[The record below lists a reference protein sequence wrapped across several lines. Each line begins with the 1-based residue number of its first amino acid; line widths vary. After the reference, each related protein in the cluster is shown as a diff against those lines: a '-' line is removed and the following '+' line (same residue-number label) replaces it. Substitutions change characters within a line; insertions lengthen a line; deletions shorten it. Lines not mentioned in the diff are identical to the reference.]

1 MNRILSIIILTA
13 YGIFVNAQTAWTPQ
27 NSGTLYNLKSV
38 FFTGANTGYA
48 VGVNGTILKT
58 TNGGSTWTA
67 QTSGTNNT
75 LNTIFFIDANIG
87 FAAGDGGDLLKTTN
101 GGTNWTYLSSGT
113 IRSIYSIYF
122 TDANS
127 GYIAGGFY
135 YNGSSYSVIRKTTNG
150 GTTWTSQASGTS
162 VEIRSI
168 YFADSIT
175 GYASGY
181 YGAIYKTINGG
192 TQWTQKNYNTISYN
206 YLYSLSFP
214 DNNTAYAVGVGK
226 IVKTSNAGNNWN
238 ETFTSN
244 LLNSVYFTDTST
256 GFAVGY
262 HGIIMH
268 TQNGGVNWA
277 EEQSGTTA
285 NLNAVYFTNPNIGY
299 AVGDSGIILKTTIGS
314 APTAGN
320 NGAVCEGSTIYLTA
334 STIAGATY
342 SWTGPNG
349 FTSTFQN
356 PVITSAN
363 LAMNGIYYV
372 TSTFNGNTSPAGPT
386 SVVVYPIP
394 PKAIASSNSPVVTS
408 TSILLLA
415 STIAGASYNWTG
427 PNSFSSTLQ
436 NPSISNATLAM
447 TGYYKVWVTKNGCSS
462 SIDSTLVTVNN
473 FTPYDSACGT
483 EEFNN
488 GITAPLGWTYT
499 NINTT
504 YTTAINCG
512 NLIPSLML
520 DATGDIVETAPVHN
534 VSKLSFW
541 IKGNSTDITSALL
554 IQGYT
559 GSTWATVDN
568 ITNISA
574 IGTTKIYTNV
584 AAYQRFKFTYFKS
597 AGNLAFDD
605 LEVVCGTPPLAPTA
619 ANNGPVCVGSAL
631 SLTASSITNASYNWT
646 GPNGFTSTQQNPTVS
661 MNATLQMSGSYA
673 VTATVNGISSPA
685 ATTVVVVNPLPTAP
699 TVGNDTSICSG
710 MPLSLTAA
718 LITGATYSWVGPNG
732 FISTQQNPTVSL
744 NATAAMTG
752 SYSVTSI
759 VNGCSS
765 VPVSCLVTIKATP
778 SAPVAG
784 NNGPL
789 CAGSL
794 LSLIASSLSGA
805 LYSWT
810 GPLGFTSTQQNPSV
824 SSNAVQT
831 MSGSYSVTATVN
843 GCTNTA
849 GTTTATVNSI
859 PSAPTASNNGPVCA
873 ASVLSLTASTISG
886 AVYSWTGPNGF
897 TSTQQ
902 NPTVSSNATAA
913 MSGIYSVTASIN
925 ACLSAA
931 GTTTV
936 TVKALPSTPVAGN
949 NGPLC
954 TGSLLSLTASTISG
968 AVYSWTGPNGFTSTQ
983 QNPTVSS
990 NATTAMSGIYS
1001 VTASVNGCSNTAGTT
1016 TATVK
1021 AIPSAPIAG
1030 NNGAVTVGSMLTL
1043 YASTISGASYSWT
1056 GPEGFVSGLQNPLVS
1071 NSATLVMAGIYYV
1084 TANVNSC
1091 VSLAASTSVVVN
1103 QVIPADSAC
1112 GIQAF
1117 NNGTTAPS
1125 SWTFTNITMVYN
1137 TAANAGNAV
1146 PSLSFDASGDAVETA
1161 PVHDVSKLSFWIKGV
1176 TSDPASALLIQGYN
1190 GSSWTTIDN
1199 ISNLPAAG
1207 TIKTYTN
1214 LATYSRFK
1222 FLYIQSAGNLAF
1234 DDVEIICGGLGLAD
1248 KENANNL
1255 LIYPNPCNGE
1265 FVIQLPDNTQQ
1276 LNIYSA
1282 LGQTV
1287 SSIKTRNE
1295 KKIMLS
1301 LEMEGIYF
1309 VRLQGLYGTITKK
1322 LVVSR

>member
-1 MNRILSIIILTA
+1 MKRILTIIIMA
-13 YGIFVNAQTAWTPQ
+13 AFSFFVNAQTAWTPQ
-27 NSGTLYNLKSV
+27 NSGTMYNLKSV
-38 FFTGANTGYA
+38 FFTGANTGYV
-48 VGVNGTILKT
+48 VGANGTILKT
-58 TNGGSTWTA
+58 TNGGSTWIA

-75 LNTIFFIDANIG
+75 LNAIFFIDANIG
-87 FAAGDGGDLLKTTN
+87 FAVGDGGVLLKTIN
-101 GGTNWTYLSSGT
+101 GGTSWTYLTSGT
-113 IRSIYSIYF
+113 TRSLYSVYF
-122 TDANS
+122 TDANT

-150 GTTWTSQASGTS
+150 GTTWTPQASGAG

-192 TQWTQKNYNTISYN
+192 TQWSQKYYNTVSYN

-226 IVKTSNAGNNWN
+226 IIKTSNAGNNWN
-238 ETFTSN
+238 ENITPN
-244 LLNSVYFTDTST
+244 VLNSVYFTDTST

-268 TQNGGVNWA
+268 TQNGGANWD
-277 EEQSGTTA
+277 EQQSGISA

-299 AVGDSGIILKTTIGS
+299 AVGDSGNILKTTIGS

-320 NGAVCEGSTIYLTA
+320 NGAVCEGSTINLTA
-334 STIAGATY
+334 STMAGATY

-349 FTSTFQN
+349 FTSTLQN
-356 PVITSAN
+356 PIITNAN
-363 LAMNGIYYV
+363 LAMNGTYYV
-372 TSTFNGNTSPAGPT
+372 TSTVNGNTSPAGPT
-386 SVVVYPIP
+386 SVEVYPIP
-394 PKAIASSNSPVVTS
+394 SKPIASSNSPIVTS
-408 TSILLLA
+408 DTILLSVPA
-415 STIAGASYNWTG
+415 VAGATYNWTG
-427 PNSFSSTLQ
+427 PNSFSSPFQ
-436 NPSISNATLAM
+436 NPIITNATLAM

-462 SIDSTLVTVNN
+462 SMDSTLVTVNN

-534 VSKLSFW
+534 VSQLSFW
-541 IKGNSTDITSALL
+541 IKGNSTDIASALL
-554 IQGYT
+554 VEGYN
-559 GSTWATVDN
+559 GSTWTTVDN

-574 IGTTKIYTNV
+574 IGTTKTYINV

-605 LEVVCGTPPLAPTA
+605 LEVVCGTPPPAPTA

-631 SLTASSITNASYNWT
+631 SLTASSITNASYSWT

-661 MNATLQMSGSYA
+661 MNATLQMNGSYA

-685 ATTVVVVNPLPTAP
+685 ATTVVVVNPLPTTP
-699 TVGNDTSICSG
+699 STGNDTSICSG

-718 LITGATYSWVGPNG
+718 LITGASYSWTGPNG
-732 FISTQQNPTVSL
+732 FTSTQQNPSVST
-744 NATAAMTG
+744 NITAAMSG
-752 SYSVTSI
+752 SYSVTAI

-765 VPVSCLVTIKATP
+765 ATGTTMVTVKPTP

-789 CAGSL
+789 CTGSL
-794 LSLIASSLSGA
+794 LSLTASTISGVV
-805 LYSWT
+805 YSWT
-810 GPLGFTSTQQNPSV
+810 GPMGFTSSQQNPTI
-824 SSNAVQT
+824 SSNAVQS
-831 MSGSYSVTATVN
+831 MSGSYNVTATLN
-843 GCTNTA
+843 SCSSTA
-849 GTTTATVNSI
+849 GTTTVIVNSI
-859 PSAPTASNNGPVCA
+859 PSAPTAANNGPVCA

-897 TSTQQ
+897 TSSQQ

-913 MSGIYSVTASIN
+913 MSGTYSVTASVN
-925 ACLSAA
+925 GCLSTA
-931 GTTTV
+931 GSTTV
-936 TVKALPSTPVAGN
+936 TVKTIPSAPVAGN
-949 NGPLC
+949 NSPLC
-954 TGSLLSLTASTISG
+954 AGSLLSLTASTISG
-968 AVYSWTGPNGFTSTQ
+968 AVYSWTGPNGFISTQ

-1016 TATVK
+1016 TVTIK
-1021 AIPSAPIAG
+1021 AIPSAPVAG

-1056 GPEGFVSGLQNPLVS
+1056 GPDGFVSGLQNPLVS
-1071 NSATLVMAGIYYV
+1071 NNATLAMAGLYYV
-1084 TANVNSC
+1084 TASVNGCVSPVASTTIVVNS
-1091 VSLAASTSVVVN
+1091 
-1103 QVIPADSAC
+1103 VIPVDSAC
-1112 GIQAF
+1112 GTQAF

-1125 SWTFTNITMVYN
+1125 SWTFTNITTVYT
-1137 TAANAGNAV
+1137 TAANAGNAI

-1161 PVHDVSKLSFWIKGV
+1161 PVHDVSKLSFWIKGI
-1176 TSDPASALLIQGYN
+1176 TTDPTSALLIQGYN

-1199 ISNLPAAG
+1199 ISNFPATG

-1248 KENANNL
+1248 IENANNL
-1255 LIYPNPCNGE
+1255 LIYPNPSNGDVE
-1265 FVIQLPDNTQQ
+1265 IQLPDNTQK
-1276 LNIYSA
+1276 LHIYNA

-1287 SSIKTRNE
+1287 RSINTRNE

-1309 VRLQGLYGTITKK
+1309 VRLQGWYGTITRK
-1322 LVVSR
+1322 LVVNR